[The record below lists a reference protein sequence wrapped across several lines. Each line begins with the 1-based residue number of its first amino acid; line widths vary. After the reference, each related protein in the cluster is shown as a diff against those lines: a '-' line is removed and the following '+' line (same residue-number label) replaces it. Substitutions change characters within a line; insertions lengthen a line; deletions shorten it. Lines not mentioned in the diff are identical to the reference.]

1 MSRYTWRR
9 KDWRTLESEPRRFFI
24 KQRGRKRT
32 LLFEYDD
39 SPRSYHLVSYCFG
52 LREAKKLAEA
62 QP

>member
-24 KQRGRKRT
+24 KQRGWKRT

-62 QP
+62 QS